1 MPVIK
6 QKCICCLV
14 EMFILVGVS
23 ISKLIPA
30 LEHNWFVLPKYT
42 EIKLFGRFGYSDVV
56 L

>member
-1 MPVIK
+1 M
-6 QKCICCLV
+6 

-23 ISKLIPA
+23 ISELIPA
-30 LEHNWFVLPKYT
+30 LEHNRVFLPEYT